1 MKTPQEMSRL
11 EIADLEREL
20 RELDDPIE
28 DKVPREVAEAHPEFI
43 AYRKQLEA
51 LVPIRIGIIKRYWEK
66 NKMQK
71 RKRDEILAAAE
82 ESEAFMKEIL

>member
-1 MKTPQEMSRL
+1 MSRL

-82 ESEAFMKEIL
+82 ESEALMKEIL

>member
-1 MKTPQEMSRL
+1 MSRL

-43 AYRKQLEA
+43 AYRK
-51 LVPIRIGIIKRYWEK
+51 
-66 NKMQK
+66 
-71 RKRDEILAAAE
+71 
-82 ESEAFMKEIL
+82 